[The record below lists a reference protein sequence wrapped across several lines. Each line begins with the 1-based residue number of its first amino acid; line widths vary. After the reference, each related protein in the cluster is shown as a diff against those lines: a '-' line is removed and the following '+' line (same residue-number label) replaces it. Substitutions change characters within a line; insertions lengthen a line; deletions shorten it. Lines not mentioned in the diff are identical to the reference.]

1 MLSHNNKKQS
11 CDSPKYISSSTFSF
25 QILLKIGFFDS
36 VSYSSLYP
44 FMLNTI
50 VFYLNL
56 DFFLKANFVWMRIL
70 FECEFWWECEFY
82 WNVTSI
88 GMWLLLEC
96 EFYWNVNSIGMR
108 ILLECEFYLNTNSI
122 KIRIL
127 LECNF
132 WSKKY
137 GNFVVPNQTKFELRQ
152 FEFLR

>member
-1 MLSHNNKKQS
+1 MLRVYTIIRHSRVCS
-11 CDSPKYISSSTFSF
+11 
-25 QILLKIGFFDS
+25 ILLNSIWMWIFFW
-36 VSYSSLYP
+36 
-44 FMLNTI
+44 
-50 VFYLNL
+50 
-56 DFFLKANFVWMRIL
+56 KRIL
-70 FECEFWWECEFY
+70 FECESYLNANFDGNANSIGMWLLLECDFY

-88 GMWLLLEC
+88 GMWILLECEFYGNVNYFGMWILLEC